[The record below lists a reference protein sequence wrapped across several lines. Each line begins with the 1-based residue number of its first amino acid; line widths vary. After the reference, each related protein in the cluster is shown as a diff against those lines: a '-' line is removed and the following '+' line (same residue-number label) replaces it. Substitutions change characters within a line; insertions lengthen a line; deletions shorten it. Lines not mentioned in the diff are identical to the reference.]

1 MNNFFTDWGYERG
14 LVLVRQIL
22 GSDKIKLVEFENRE
36 GRRDILHLHFIVF
49 NKLSVTEARC
59 LVGYSDGIQY
69 GFSRAISPSFLRKLV
84 GGKKRGGVGYKGR
97 RVV

>member
-1 MNNFFTDWGYERG
+1 MIEE
-14 LVLVRQIL
+14 IL
-22 GSDKIKLVEFENRE
+22 GSGNKIKIKLGGFENRE
-36 GRRDILHLHFIVF
+36 GRRDRLHLHLILSLSTLQDNRVF

-59 LVGYSDGIQY
+59 LVGYSDGIRY

-84 GGKKRGGVGYKGR
+84 GGKKGGGVGYKGR